1 MNSLLQAFMRYE
13 RALLAND
20 VPVLDELFAEGSETL
35 RADGGAVLVGHE
47 HIAAFRAGRPGVP
60 PRTLERVHL
69 RELTPDAVV
78 LMAETSRP
86 DGTTGIQ
93 TQLWQRLPKGWVVT
107 VAHVSTAPP
116 ARPVELPIDPVAW
129 RIAPGDKPLVE
140 GAEGPLSNLRVAVK
154 DLFAVA
160 GQRIGAGNPAWLA
173 EASVESAHAGAVAA
187 LLNAGADVVG
197 IAQTDELAF
206 SLAGTNIHYG
216 TPLNPAAPGRI
227 TGGSSSGSA
236 AAVAAGHAD
245 LGLGT
250 DTAGSIRVPASYCG
264 LYGLRT
270 THDVVDRSG
279 LVALAPSFDA
289 VGLLARTGAVLAA
302 GAEVLL
308 PAAEVMPARELLV
321 APTLME
327 LAAPDTR
334 LAVEAALRALML
346 RLDLPVREVDV
357 DRAALE
363 EWFLAFRKVQ
373 SAEAW
378 RIHGEFVAAH
388 PGEFEPAVEARFR
401 SGAEVSDVEAARS
414 ILAEARSQLR
424 ELLPPG
430 VVLALPSSA
439 SPAPPVDADA
449 ATIDT
454 IRAGTLRLTCLAS
467 LAGLP
472 ALSIPTARVGTLPAG
487 LCLVGGP
494 EADRSLLALID

>member
-20 VPVLDELFAEGSETL
+20 VPVLDELFAEGAETL

-60 PRTLERVHL
+60 PRTLQRVHVH
-69 RELTPDAVV
+69 EVSADSAVV
-78 LMAETSRP
+78 VAETSRE
-86 DGTTGIQ
+86 DGGIGVQ
-93 TQLWQRLPKGWVVT
+93 TQLWQRSPKGWCVT

-116 ARPVELPIDPVAW
+116 APLVELPIDPVAW

-140 GAEGPLSNLRVAVK
+140 GAEGPLSSLRVAVK

-173 EASVESAHAGAVAA
+173 EAPVESAHAGAVAV

-308 PAAEVMPARELLV
+308 PDAEVVPTRELLV

-334 LAVEAALRALML
+334 LAVEAALRALAL
-346 RLDLPVREVDV
+346 RLDLAVREVDV
-357 DRAALE
+357 DPAALE

-414 ILAEARSQLR
+414 ILAAARSQLH

>member
-1 MNSLLQAFMRYE
+1 
-13 RALLAND
+13 
-20 VPVLDELFAEGSETL
+20 
-35 RADGGAVLVGHE
+35 
-47 HIAAFRAGRPGVP
+47 
-60 PRTLERVHL
+60 
-69 RELTPDAVV
+69 
-78 LMAETSRP
+78 
-86 DGTTGIQ
+86 
-93 TQLWQRLPKGWVVT
+93 
-107 VAHVSTAPP
+107 
-116 ARPVELPIDPVAW
+116 
-129 RIAPGDKPLVE
+129 
-140 GAEGPLSNLRVAVK
+140 
-154 DLFAVA
+154 
-160 GQRIGAGNPAWLA
+160 
-173 EASVESAHAGAVAA
+173 
-187 LLNAGADVVG
+187 
-197 IAQTDELAF
+197 
-206 SLAGTNIHYG
+206 
-216 TPLNPAAPGRI
+216 
-227 TGGSSSGSA
+227 
-236 AAVAAGHAD
+236 
-245 LGLGT
+245 
-250 DTAGSIRVPASYCG
+250 
-264 LYGLRT
+264 
-270 THDVVDRSG
+270 VDRSG

-302 GAEVLL
+302 GAAVLL
-308 PAAEVMPARELLV
+308 PAAEVVPTRELLV

-363 EWFLAFRKVQ
+363 KWFLAFREVQ

-378 RIHGEFVAAH
+378 QLHGEFVAAH

-401 SGAEVSDVEAARS
+401 SGAEVSDVEAARAV
-414 ILAEARSQLR
+414 LADARSQLH

-487 LCLVGGP
+487 LCLVGAPG
-494 EADRSLLALID
+494 ADRSLLALVPEAT